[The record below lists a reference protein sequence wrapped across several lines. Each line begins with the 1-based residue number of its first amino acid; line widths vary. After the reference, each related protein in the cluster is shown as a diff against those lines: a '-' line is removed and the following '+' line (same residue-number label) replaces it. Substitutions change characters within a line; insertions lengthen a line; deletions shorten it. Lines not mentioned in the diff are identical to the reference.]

1 MNQGSLRGITHSEDG
16 FVVDAELVAGKLGL
30 SPDTFWQEMKRGIVY
45 SVVERGE
52 GEDAGR
58 VRLTVR
64 YRARSWSITLDS
76 GTAIGSELSAG
87 VVDVF
92 SGEW

>member
-1 MNQGSLRGITHSEDG
+1 MLAFQTGGDLMNQGSPFGITRSKDG
-16 FVVDAELVAGKLGL
+16 FVVDAELIAGKLGL
-30 SPDTFWQEMKRGIVY
+30 SPDTFWREMKRGVVY

-64 YRARSWSITLDS
+64 YRAQSWSITLEQM
-76 GTAIGSELSAG
+76 AE
-87 VVDVF
+87 
-92 SGEW
+92 